1 MLYQESIPYGWRK
14 EENNMYSKGIN
25 KANVLN
31 RLFEILSKSVE
42 KKPCVFLS
50 HKKEDKPA
58 CKKIAEYLSDAGID
72 YYLDEEDEDL
82 QRAASVSDPIKITEA
97 IKKGINNSTHMLVV
111 ISEKTYYSQWVPFE
125 VGYGQAAI
133 IDNQTSTDKLKLS
146 VLTLKDI
153 SEKALPDFLQIAYI
167 IKGTK
172 SLNEYIAQIS
182 NDLEKSMINES
193 RILSNSQLQ
202 HPLDN
207 VLNWKL

>member
-1 MLYQESIPYGWRK
+1 MLYQENIHCGWLK
-14 EENNMYSKGIN
+14 EDNMNSKGIN
-25 KANVLN
+25 KADVFN
-31 RLFEILSKSVE
+31 RLYEILSISVE

-58 CKKIAEYLSDAGID
+58 CKKIAEYLSNAGID
-72 YYLDEEDEDL
+72 YYLDEEDTDL
-82 QRAASVSDPIKITEA
+82 QQAASASDPIKITEA
-97 IKKGINNSTHMLVV
+97 IKQGIKNSTHMLVV
-111 ISEKTYYSQWVPFE
+111 ISEKTYHSQWVPFE

-133 IDNQTSTDKLKLS
+133 IDNQTNTDKLKLS

-153 SEKALPDFLQIAYI
+153 SEKSLPDFLQIAYI

-172 SLNEYIAQIS
+172 SLNEYISKIS
-182 NDLEKSMINES
+182 NKLEKSMINES
-193 RILSNSQLQ
+193 RIFSNSQFQ

>member
-1 MLYQESIPYGWRK
+1 
-14 EENNMYSKGIN
+14 MYRKGIN
-25 KANVLN
+25 KADVFN
-31 RLFEILSKSVE
+31 RLNEIRSNSVE

-58 CKKIAEYLSDAGID
+58 CKKIAEYLSNAGID
-72 YYLDEEDEDL
+72 YYLDEEDDDL

-97 IKKGINNSTHMLVV
+97 IKKGIKNSTHMLVV
-111 ISEKTYYSQWVPFE
+111 ISEKTYRSQWVPFE
-125 VGYGQAAI
+125 VGYGQSAI
-133 IDNQTSTDKLKLS
+133 IDNQIKADKLKLS

-153 SEKALPDFLQIAYI
+153 SENALPDFLQIAYI

-172 SLNEYIAQIS
+172 SLNEYISQIL
-182 NDLEKSMINES
+182 NKLEKSMINEA
-193 RILSNSQLQ
+193 RIFSNSQMQ